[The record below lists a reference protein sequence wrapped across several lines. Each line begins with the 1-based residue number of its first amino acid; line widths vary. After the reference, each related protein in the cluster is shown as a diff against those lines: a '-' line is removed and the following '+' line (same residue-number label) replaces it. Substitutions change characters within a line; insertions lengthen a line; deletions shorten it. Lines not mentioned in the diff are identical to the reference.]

1 MCDKDS
7 RCRFPMCLIEGIENM
22 LMSIFYFFM
31 WIAYSI
37 FNPGLS
43 LNEFLKKGFK
53 EKKNS
58 DNIDN
63 LDDEI
68 TDLLLSEKKIEY
80 DRELKRLRNVE
91 EKTRALLP
99 VSSALL
105 IIMGFIFESTQT
117 TKNTNIG
124 NAILL
129 SAVVVTIGI
138 LLVLMQYGTYK
149 YTSPILSNEN
159 IEINKS
165 KLKKTLLKKYISAI
179 LSMDGLT
186 NYQVNLQRAARRAI
200 IIGTIFLITTILYY
214 YIF

>member
-117 TKNTNIG
+117 TQTTQNTNLG

-149 YTSPILSNEN
+149 YISPILSNEN

-165 KLKKTLLKKYISAI
+165 KLKKTLLKKYISNRMSIAFS
-179 LSMDGLT
+179 LHKSSS
-186 NYQVNLQRAARRAI
+186 
-200 IIGTIFLITTILYY
+200 LYVLV
-214 YIF
+214 